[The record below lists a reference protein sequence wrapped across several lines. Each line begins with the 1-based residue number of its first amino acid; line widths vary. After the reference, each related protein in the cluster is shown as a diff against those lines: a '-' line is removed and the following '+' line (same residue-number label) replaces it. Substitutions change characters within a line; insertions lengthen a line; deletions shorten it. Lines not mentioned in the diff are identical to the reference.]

1 MTKTHSFTEHVRML
15 ILSNWKHEKVLL
27 HLLNYHMLYARSLF
41 DKKLFECKNNKADKV
56 ICLMLTKPYL
66 TSHQDQD
73 TFETK

>member
-1 MTKTHSFTEHVRML
+1 
-15 ILSNWKHEKVLL
+15 
-27 HLLNYHMLYARSLF
+27 MLYARSLF